1 MTIESGIYAASVS
14 ITRQDFSLDV
24 DGTINHASRLI
35 EKENCSGVVLGGS
48 TAQNQFLSLR
58 EKKELIEKAGASK
71 HKNDFILGTGS
82 NSLLENLELI
92 KHGLNNGM
100 KKYLLMPPAYFSKIY
115 NDDGVY
121 KYFASLIE
129 KLPEQIFI
137 CLYNHEKLCG
147 YKFSI
152 PVIERL
158 HRDFANIVVAVKDSS
173 GNLVNELDI
182 DSFKI
187 FPGTELHLL
196 DGLISK
202 KTHGLISAVANIS
215 SKISRKVYDDHLNK
229 KKQTVNDLNC
239 SIRKIMDKRSLIAGV
254 HSFLSREDKKYIPII
269 PPLSPLSANEEKQM
283 VDELKALDFYPKKN
297 IAA

>member
-14 ITRQDFSLDV
+14 ITRQDLSLDA
-24 DGTINHASRLI
+24 DQTINHASGLI
-35 EKENCSGVVLGGS
+35 EKENCTGIVLLGS
-48 TAQNQFLSLR
+48 TAQGQYLPLR

-71 HKNDFILGTGS
+71 HKNNFILGTAS
-82 NSLLENLELI
+82 NSILENLELI
-92 KHGLNNGM
+92 KHGLSNGI

-137 CLYNHEKLCG
+137 CLYNYEKLCG

-158 HRDFANIVVAVKDSS
+158 HRDFPKFVVSAKDSS
-173 GNLVNELDI
+173 GNLINELDI
-182 DSFKI
+182 DSFKL

-196 DGLISK
+196 EGLRSK

-254 HSFLSREDKKYIPII
+254 HSFLSHADKKYIPII
-269 PPLSPLSANEEKQM
+269 PPLSPLSVNEEKEM
-283 VDELKALDFYPKKN
+283 MNELKTLNFYPERK
-297 IAA
+297 AA